1 MSDPWVAKAGF
12 DGFLYGAY
20 VSVLVSYVN
29 INVIV
34 FRFWL
39 IVSAI
44 FFIFWATQ
52 PGFNLQIDILMFSI
66 LFILINI
73 VMMIPL
79 IKQKLPVKLT
89 PIEEELYDR
98 DFKSHMNHSQF
109 KRFISKF
116 KALRYSDKAQLCA
129 NKSQFTHMYYIAK
142 ILPGWKIQLKSQGDV
157 AFKSIPEGGWI
168 GTIEY
173 VLYENEK
180 AKKDSKKDTSEVIVS
195 WGITAEITKEA
206 EIGSENYSEQQI
218 NQEKCE
224 ENNDSDRIVNPSG
237 AIIYKI
243 DIEVSYLLIK
253 SSIEIS

>member
-1 MSDPWVAKAGF
+1 MSDPWVAKQGF
-12 DGFLYGAY
+12 DGFLYAAY
-20 VSVLVSYVN
+20 ISILFSYVN
-29 INVIV
+29 INILV

-44 FFIFWATQ
+44 FFICFATQ
-52 PGFNLQIDILMFSI
+52 PHLNLQIDLLMFSI
-66 LFILINI
+66 LFIVINI

-89 PIEEELYDR
+89 PIEEEIYEN
-98 DFKSHMNHSQF
+98 DFKSHMNQSQF

-116 KALRYSDKAQLCA
+116 KALKYSDKAQLCA

-142 ILPGWKIQLKSQGDV
+142 IFPGWKIHLKSHGDV
-157 AFKSIPEGGWI
+157 SFKTIPQGGWI

-206 EIGSENYSEQQI
+206 DIESESDSEQQI
-218 NQEKCE
+218 NLDKYE
-224 ENNDSDRIVNPSG
+224 ENNDNEMIVNPSG

-243 DIEVSYLLIK
+243 DIDVSYFLLK
-253 SSIEIS
+253 LR